1 MEFRKDLFANER
13 DDDLNE
19 VGQPTQRQD
28 ALGHVTG
35 RSRFFDDHAVPG
47 MLHMKFA
54 RSPHHHARIRSMDVR
69 EAAQMPGVVRVLT
82 SEDVPKKVHT
92 LLILLDLG
100 PDDEPPLAFDKVR
113 YRGEPVAAVIAET
126 ESAAAA
132 AAAKV
137 RVDYEPLP
145 SVFDVEE
152 ALEPGAPLINEYHG
166 RNWYDYNGHD
176 FQKIRFGDV
185 ERAFREADHVI
196 EERYQMTPIE
206 HAPTETGGC
215 IAAPDTAGRYVCYTN
230 TQALFFSLETAA
242 QILKVPSN
250 RLHFVGGTVG
260 GGFGGK
266 VDSVHEPLAILG
278 AMLTQRPVR
287 SAYSR
292 AEEMQVSS
300 PRGAERFY
308 IKDGVMNDGRIVARS
323 ARIYFDAGAYSRL
336 SPYGAVK
343 AAAHMPGPYY
353 IPNVWVDAR
362 CVYTNRTPSSAMR
375 GFGVTGADFALEV
388 QMDKLAP
395 GRHGPHGVPD
405 SQRVSGR
412 RHEGAPAG
420 DQECGPHRV
429 RPGRGPARRLAA
441 LGTFP
446 GDVLDAR
453 RRRRAR
459 RNHADTG
466 TGNGIGERFI
476 PSPGAAC
483 RPRGRGGCGPV
494 IDLARCV
501 VRGTAGYRPPAV
513 PWREGA
519 GCRACWERGGVRDD
533 GEKTRARDRIGQLP
547 DRHEPRWGSE
557 PGARALQPRRQVHRR
572 PLLDRS
578 GSGDEECSA
587 ADLRG
592 SPRRPGRG
600 CLRRHRRL
608 RHRAALHG
616 QLRLARDPPGRQRAA
631 PCSKRRP
638 RSWRSTVPISSPT
651 AGATSMCAA
660 LRRAQSRWPRRPAR
674 RSSSRAAL
682 CRGAGSSSFPC
693 RLRTPRPARWIR

>member
-1 MEFRKDLFANER
+1 MEFRKDLFADER

-19 VGQPTQRQD
+19 VGRPTQRQD
-28 ALGHVTG
+28 AQGHVTG
-35 RSRFFDDHAVPG
+35 RSRFFDDYAMPG
-47 MLHMKFA
+47 MLHMKLA
-54 RSPHHHARIRSMDVR
+54 RSPHHHARIRSLDTR
-69 EAAQMPGVVRVLT
+69 EAAQMPGVVRILT

-113 YRGEPVAAVIAET
+113 YRGEPIAAVVAESEAIAT
-126 ESAAAA
+126 A

-145 SVFDVEE
+145 AVFDVEE
-152 ALEPGAPLINEYHG
+152 SLAPDAPLVNEYHG

-196 EERYQMTPIE
+196 EERYQMSPIE

-242 QILKVPSN
+242 RILKLPSN

-266 VDSVHEPLAILG
+266 VDSVHEPLALLG

-308 IKDGVMNDGRIVARS
+308 VKDGVMDDGRIVARY

-388 QMDKLAP
+388 QMDKLARLVGMDP
-395 GRHGPHGVPD
+395 MELRILNAYRDGDMKAHRRVTKNAALIECVQAAARLADWPLAERFRAMSSTRDGGGERGVIPPEPAAA
-405 SQRVSGR
+405 SGYEAPRRASPVGGTARSPALAAAGHEAPQRAR
-412 RHEGAPAG
+412 PAG
-420 DQECGPHRV
+420 AEA
-429 RPGRGPARRLAA
+429 RP
-441 LGTFP
+441 
-446 GDVLDAR
+446 
-453 RRRRAR
+453 
-459 RNHADTG
+459 
-466 TGNGIGERFI
+466 
-476 PSPGAAC
+476 PGAAPA
-483 RPRGRGGCGPV
+483 RPGP
-494 IDLARCV
+494 
-501 VRGTAGYRPPAV
+501 GTTTGKPPSPPPA
-513 PWREGA
+513 
-519 GCRACWERGGVRDD
+519 
-533 GEKTRARDRIGQLP
+533 T
-547 DRHEPRWGSE
+547 
-557 PGARALQPRRQVHRR
+557 
-572 PLLDRS
+572 
-578 GSGDEECSA
+578 
-587 ADLRG
+587 
-592 SPRRPGRG
+592 
-600 CLRRHRRL
+600 
-608 RHRAALHG
+608 
-616 QLRLARDPPGRQRAA
+616 
-631 PCSKRRP
+631 
-638 RSWRSTVPISSPT
+638 
-651 AGATSMCAA
+651 
-660 LRRAQSRWPRRPAR
+660 PAR
-674 RSSSRAAL
+674 SPFTGGGRMSSLLGTR
-682 CRGAGSSSFPC
+682 R
-693 RLRTPRPARWIR
+693 R